1 MVIMKRLMAIFF
13 ILISSPVT
21 ADFESDLKR
30 CLPESQH
37 GIIDLIVQGESQ
49 RQPYAIGY
57 VKDGKLHSLYPK
69 SLPEARKTLR
79 SLLSQGLSVD
89 IGYGQINSQH
99 FKKGREFAKR
109 GFLPED
115 AFDPCINLKMSAYIF
130 SEAYRRTGSY
140 VEALSIYNTGDPHK
154 GLSNGYVKRI
164 AQFIQ

>member
-57 VKDGKLHSLYPK
+57 VIPQIPAGS
-69 SLPEARKTLR
+69 PENPT
-79 SLLSQGLSVD
+79 
-89 IGYGQINSQH
+89 
-99 FKKGREFAKR
+99 
-109 GFLPED
+109 
-115 AFDPCINLKMSAYIF
+115 F
-130 SEAYRRTGSY
+130 SIEPRTQ
-140 VEALSIYNTGDPHK
+140 
-154 GLSNGYVKRI
+154 R
-164 AQFIQ
+164 